1 MDPMRLLE
9 KTTKRFTLDHLRKD
23 EVEAV
28 SVLALDELDA
38 LITAQVTERTGQLAA
53 ELKHV
58 RKRLQEL
65 EAEQSQAGGLERAAA
80 DAALEAEA
88 RALEAKASA
97 ELRADQAEARV
108 RELERQLA
116 DGAGAAP
123 APAAEAAPAQD
134 DGKLAALEEQVRALE
149 ERAARAEQRAADAEG
164 RVADAEGRAGAAE
177 ARVAGL
183 EADLKKAR
191 EAGGGDGEPAE
202 PVTPDDHKRARRLVD
217 ALLDDIVNED
227 EARAKAAL
235 KSKAFRVNFAG
246 ELETARRQYVKRVK
260 AAVRG
265 DQDHWNEAIDALEAK
280 AQKA

>member
-116 DGAGAAP
+116 EGAGAAP
-123 APAAEAAPAQD
+123 APAVEAAPAQD

-149 ERAARAEQRAADAEG
+149 ERAAAAEQRAADAEQ
-164 RVADAEGRAGAAE
+164 RAGAAE
-177 ARVAGL
+177 AQVAGL

>member
-28 SVLALDELDA
+28 SVLALDELEA

-80 DAALEAEA
+80 EAALEAEA
-88 RALEAKASA
+88 RALEARASA

-108 RELERQLA
+108 RELERQLTDA
-116 DGAGAAP
+116 AGAP
-123 APAAEAAPAQD
+123 PAAEAAPAVD
-134 DGKLAALEEQVRALE
+134 DGKVAELEAQVRALE
-149 ERAARAEQRAADAEG
+149 ERLAAAEQRAADADGRASEATG
-164 RVADAEGRAGAAE
+164 RV
-177 ARVAGL
+177 VAL
-183 EADLKKAR
+183 EADLKKAQ
-191 EAGGGDGEPAE
+191 EAGGEGGDPAE
-202 PVTPDDHKRARRLVD
+202 PIGPEDHKRARRLVD
-217 ALLDDIVNED
+217 ALLDDIINED
-227 EARAKAAL
+227 EDRARSAL
-235 KSKAFRVNFAG
+235 KSKSFRVNFAG

-280 AQKA
+280 

>member
-38 LITAQVTERTGQLAA
+38 LVTTQVTERTGQLAA

-116 DGAGAAP
+116 EGAGAAP

-149 ERAARAEQRAADAEG
+149 ERAAAAEQRAADAEQ
-164 RVADAEGRAGAAE
+164 RAGAAE
-177 ARVAGL
+177 AQVAGL

-280 AQKA
+280 AGKV

>member
-1 MDPMRLLE
+1 MDPLRILE
-9 KTTKRFTLDHLRKD
+9 KANKRFTLDHLKND
-23 EVEAV
+23 EVEPV

-38 LITAQVTERTGQLAA
+38 LITTQVTERTSQLAA

-88 RALEAKASA
+88 RALEAKAAA
-97 ELRADQAEARV
+97 ELRAEQAEARA
-108 RELERQLA
+108 RDLEGQLA
-116 DGAGAAP
+116 AATAGAAESAP
-123 APAAEAAPAQD
+123 APAAAASPVD
-134 DGKLAALEEQVRALE
+134 DGKLAALEEQARALE
-149 ERAARAEQRAADAEG
+149 GQLTAERARADEAAGEASALGAKVAE
-164 RVADAEGRAGAAE
+164 
-177 ARVAGL
+177 L
-183 EADLKKAR
+183 EAALEKAKS
-191 EAGGGDGEPAE
+191 AGGGDDGPAE

-227 EARAKAAL
+227 EDRARQALKARAFK
-235 KSKAFRVNFAG
+235 VNFAS

-280 AQKA
+280 ANQ